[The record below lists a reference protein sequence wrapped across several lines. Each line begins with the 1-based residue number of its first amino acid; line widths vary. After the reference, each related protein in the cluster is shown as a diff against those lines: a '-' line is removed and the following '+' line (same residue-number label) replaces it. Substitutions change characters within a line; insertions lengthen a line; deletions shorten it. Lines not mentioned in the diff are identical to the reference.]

1 MKRIIALVLA
11 LFTAGSLFALETDLE
26 FGCTFG
32 GGSRETELEGYIS
45 KDKEKIT
52 TSISGVYF
60 ATDIELNEYFGIFCD
75 LSIMRSFNTKI
86 ESTTGITGSYNWA
99 DPNYEITSFGSFL
112 FGSDIIMQIGD
123 SIKIKLGGGFDCA
136 LANSKANG
144 IYVDPL
150 NLLTNGT
157 IVWNYSDWTRQ
168 SVLLGLGSKIKANY
182 YLDRFGF
189 NAGFVFDWY
198 FISLGETKSKELFTA
213 TSTGSILLESTFI
226 VRPEIGITFRF

>member
-52 TSISGVYF
+52 TSISGVYL

-112 FGSDIIMQIGD
+112 FGSDIM
-123 SIKIKLGGGFDCA
+123 FY
-136 LANSKANG
+136 G
-144 IYVDPL
+144 I
-150 NLLTNGT
+150 
-157 IVWNYSDWTRQ
+157 W
-168 SVLLGLGSKIKANY
+168 KE
-182 YLDRFGF
+182 
-189 NAGFVFDWY
+189 NA
-198 FISLGETKSKELFTA
+198 
-213 TSTGSILLESTFI
+213 
-226 VRPEIGITFRF
+226 